1 MEEQLIIFF
10 IAVSF
15 TTVNGVTYTLWLLQ
29 FSSVLPLVVVLLSLS
44 NLFVILA
51 LSAKTPNCIWS
62 VICLICVPDWWSK
75 RLWNAEIKRSTSSES
90 GSVPDTEAYASGL
103 GEGKMRGCL
112 SAHLF
117 DFSSCSRSARLPR
130 ILGSFALHSH
140 VCNTLQP
147 CYKVHVGRDSEVE
160 EGTHPSVRV
169 SAAERLQILVGSVV
183 GDWAGDNVLKH
194 MWAKTYFYSL

>member
-1 MEEQLIIFF
+1 M
-10 IAVSF
+10 VSR
-15 TTVNGVTYTLWLLQ
+15 TLSGCSSSLL
-29 FSSVLPLVVVLLSLS
+29 FYLWWWSCWVLATCSWSLRWVLKPQTASGQS
-44 NLFVILA
+44 YV
-51 LSAKTPNCIWS
+51 WS
-62 VICLICVPDWWSK
+62 VCQTDEARDCEMLKLNVPHLLEVT
-75 RLWNAEIKRSTSSES
+75 RFL
-90 GSVPDTEAYASGL
+90 TEAYASGF

-130 ILGSFALHSH
+130 ILGSFTLHSH

>member
-1 MEEQLIIFF
+1 M
-10 IAVSF
+10 VSR
-15 TTVNGVTYTLWLLQ
+15 TLSGCSSSLL
-29 FSSVLPLVVVLLSLS
+29 FYLWWWSCWVLATCLWSLRWVLKPQTASGQS
-44 NLFVILA
+44 YV
-51 LSAKTPNCIWS
+51 WS
-62 VICLICVPDWWSK
+62 VCQTDEA
-75 RLWNAEIKRSTSSES
+75 RDWNAEIKCSTSSGS

-169 SAAERLQILVGSVV
+169 SAAERLRILVGSVV
-183 GDWAGDNVLKH
+183 GDWAGDNLLKH